1 MQGSIASRLVLAAA
15 LALTATAC
23 REEGP
28 AEKAGRKMDEAFDKL
43 RHGDEGAV
51 ERAGRKL
58 DEAIEDAGDEIEDT
72 VDDLREEA
80 ADAIE
85 GR

>member
-1 MQGSIASRLVLAAA
+1 
-15 LALTATAC
+15 
-23 REEGP
+23 
-28 AEKAGRKMDEAFDKL
+28 MDEAFDKL
-43 RHGDEGAV
+43 RHGDEGTI

-72 VDDLREEA
+72 VDDLRDEA